1 MIPFF
6 DTNKADIYWCGK
18 CAILKVFCDK
28 NVSEVFDL
36 PYSRSIVRQNFFLF
50 TIKGSCEISLSFWS
64 SLFPT
69 V

>member
-6 DTNKADIYWCGK
+6 DTNKADVYWCSK
-18 CAILKVFCDK
+18 CAVLKVFCDR

-36 PYSRSIVRQNFFLF
+36 LYSKSIVRQNFFLF
-50 TIKGSCEISLSFWS
+50 TIKGSWEISLSFCS